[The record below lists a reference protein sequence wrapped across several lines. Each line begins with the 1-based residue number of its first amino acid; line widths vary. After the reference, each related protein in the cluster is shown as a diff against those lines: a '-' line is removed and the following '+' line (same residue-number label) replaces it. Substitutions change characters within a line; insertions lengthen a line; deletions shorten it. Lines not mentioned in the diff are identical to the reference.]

1 MKKKMKK
8 NERKCKKMQKKK
20 KCNKI
25 SPLPT
30 ILFTSNISFKLI
42 ANIHMCACVCVY
54 IYIFFSFVFP
64 VYNTPAINNGVEL
77 IIVTFLLSVLNPKS

>member
-8 NERKCKKMQKKK
+8 MRENAKKCKKK

-54 IYIFFSFVFP
+54 I
-64 VYNTPAINNGVEL
+64 
-77 IIVTFLLSVLNPKS
+77 